1 MRIEKVLVKDFR
13 SHKMTKVTFTG
24 GINLI
29 VGQNGSG
36 KSSLLDA
43 LLVGLYWPT
52 KPKDLRKED
61 ILRIR
66 GSDADKTSTEIT
78 VFFEKGGVRYQ
89 VHRKITRGM
98 AYVKY
103 LDGDTWRALESGQK
117 GVRDWIEKTIP
128 YDVFLNAIYIRQGEI
143 DAILES
149 DESRDKVVRQVLG
162 LDRYENSYR
171 NLLDVRKEIEGRIK
185 SIEDYLRSTENLD
198 DLISSMEKE
207 LSETL
212 KEINRLSSE
221 IPELANKL
229 QKVEEELKGMD
240 TLEKEI
246 NSLML
251 TIRKKEGNLKALE
264 ARRSELEERITEAQE
279 RIETLEK
286 KVGELEGLKD
296 KAGEYKKLSN
306 FRKYYTE
313 EKARN
318 ERLMEGYR
326 AQLLEIEG
334 RLDEL
339 KGLKRRLDELKGRK
353 EGLEERAKALE
364 ADVRAYEEAKSLSS
378 SLERLRKRLKLKP
391 EEVEELEKSVDNA
404 RIRKEQIQ
412 REFEVIKEKRGELR
426 NLAKERNGAILE
438 LRKAKG
444 RCPVCGREL
453 TEEHKEGIIK
463 RYQGELKEVAVE
475 IKKLDERERTLRKE
489 LVRVEEALKR
499 EKELIA
505 AKELLKQIEEVEE
518 KLKAYDLESLKK
530 RAEEYERSKGELD
543 KLEGEMK
550 GIQRELGR
558 ESALLKKMDV
568 LKKKLD
574 NAEGELLKL
583 NRELKSLG
591 FSSIA
596 GLDSRIKELE
606 PAYQRYL
613 GLRSAPRELEKEKKA
628 LEKFRSDM
636 ANLTRELTGEREVL
650 KTLKKELE
658 AKKDIYDPQK
668 HSEAKEHFIRLKE
681 KLATKNAELEGARK
695 KHSETMERLRRFREE
710 REKRERKL
718 RELKKLEK
726 ARERVQELRDKLRRY
741 KAMLREDALAKVGEV
756 ASKIFEELTEEKYS
770 GITVRAEENKVKLGV
785 VYNGREHGLGFL
797 SGGERIALGLAFRL
811 ALSLYL
817 AGEISLLIL
826 DEPTPYLDEERRRR
840 LVDIMSRYLRK
851 IPQVIVVSH
860 DEELKDAADHVVK
873 VSLENGVSVVR
884 EVELGV

>member
-1 MRIEKVLVKDFR
+1 MRIEKLLVKDFR
-13 SHKMTKVTFTG
+13 SHKFTRVTFTG

-89 VHRKITRGM
+89 VHRKITRGV
-98 AYVKY
+98 AYIKY

-162 LDRYENSYR
+162 LDKYENAYR
-171 NLLDVRKEIEGRIK
+171 NLLDVRKEIEGRIR
-185 SIEDYLRSTENLD
+185 SIEDYLKSTENLD

-212 KEINRLSSE
+212 REIGELSSE
-221 IPELANKL
+221 IPELTKKL
-229 QKVEEELKGMD
+229 QKAEEELKRLD
-240 TLEKEI
+240 SLEKEI

-251 TIRKKEGNLKALE
+251 TIKKKEGNLNALE
-264 ARRSELEERITEAQE
+264 ARRLELKERITEARE
-279 RIETLEK
+279 RIKALEK
-286 KVGELEGLKD
+286 KVEELKGLKDKAEEYTRLSEFRKHYVDGKARNEKLMAEYRAQISGIDERLKELEGLKKRLGELTGREEELEK
-296 KAGEYKKLSN
+296 KAKKL
-306 FRKYYTE
+306 E
-313 EKARN
+313 E
-318 ERLMEGYR
+318 
-326 AQLLEIEG
+326 
-334 RLDEL
+334 
-339 KGLKRRLDELKGRK
+339 
-353 EGLEERAKALE
+353 
-364 ADVRAYEEAKSLSS
+364 DVKAYEEAKSLTS

-391 EEVEELEKSVDNA
+391 EEVEELERSVDEA
-404 RIRKEQIQ
+404 RDRKEEIQ
-412 REFEVIKEKRGELR
+412 REFETIKEKRGELK

-438 LRKAKG
+438 LRKARGK
-444 RCPVCGREL
+444 CPVCGREL
-453 TEEHKEGIIK
+453 TEKHKEDIIK
-463 RYQGELKEVAVE
+463 RYQEELKEVAARVKE
-475 IKKLDERERTLRKE
+475 LDERERALRKE
-489 LVRVEEALKR
+489 LVRVEEVLKR

-505 AKELLKQIEEVEE
+505 ARELLKQIEEIEGKLNRYNLESLEKRAKEHEMLKGELE
-518 KLKAYDLESLKK
+518 KLK
-530 RAEEYERSKGELD
+530 
-543 KLEGEMK
+543 GEMA
-550 GIQRELGR
+550 GIQRELER
-558 ESALLKKMDV
+558 ESTLLKKKDTLNKK
-568 LKKKLD
+568 LKK
-574 NAEGELLKL
+574 AEEELLRL
-583 NRELKSLG
+583 NEELESLG
-591 FSSIA
+591 FSNIK
-596 GLDSRIKELE
+596 GLDSRIKGLE

-613 GLRSAPRELEKEKKA
+613 ELKSSPAELEKERKA
-628 LEKFRSDM
+628 LEKFRRDM
-636 ANLTRELTGEREVL
+636 EGLVKKLKDEDRELNSLR
-650 KTLKKELE
+650 KELE
-658 AKKDIYDPQK
+658 EKRGAYDPEK
-668 HSEAKEHFIRLKE
+668 HAEARKHFIGLKE
-681 KLATKNAELEGARK
+681 ELATKNAELEGARK
-695 KHSETMERLRRFREE
+695 KHDEIMGRLKEFKEE
-710 REKRERKL
+710 RRERERKL
-718 RELKKLEK
+718 LDLQKLKK
-726 ARERVQELRDKLRRY
+726 ARERVQELREKVRRY
-741 KAMLREDALAKVGEV
+741 KAMLREDALAKVGDV

-770 GITVRAEENKVKLGV
+770 GITVKAEENKVKLGV
-785 VYNGREHGLGFL
+785 VYSGREHGLGFL

-860 DEELKDAADHVVK
+860 DEELKDAADRVIK